1 MPQTSGSGE
10 LPSHANRPAHVDLP
24 YSLPRL
30 TADEAARRA
39 QAFLAHVRTR
49 RSCRFL
55 SDEPVERALL
65 RTCIEAA
72 NSAPSGANRQPW
84 RFVVVDDAQLKREIR
99 LAAEQEERVSYE
111 RRMPREWLEA
121 LHPIG
126 TDWRK
131 PFLEHAPYLVVVFRV
146 DWEQIDGERRKS
158 YYAPE
163 SVGLACGFFLL
174 ACHNIGLA
182 TLTHTP
188 SPMNF
193 LREILK
199 RPSSEKPYLL
209 IPVGY
214 PAPDAVVPDLTKK
227 SVEQIIQFNR
237 G

>member
-1 MPQTSGSGE
+1 MPPGSDSGE
-10 LPSHANRPAHVDLP
+10 LPSEANRPAHVDLP
-24 YSLPRL
+24 YSLPRFA
-30 TADEAARRA
+30 ADEAKLRA
-39 QAFLAHVRTR
+39 DAFLAHLRMR

-65 RTCIEAA
+65 RKCIEAA
-72 NSAPSGANRQPW
+72 NTAPSGANRQPW
-84 RFVVVDDAQLKREIR
+84 RFVVVDDAELKREIR
-99 LAAEQEERVSYE
+99 AAAEQEERVSYE
-111 RRMPREWLEA
+111 RRMPPQWLEA
-121 LHPIG
+121 LQPIG

-146 DWEQIDGERRKS
+146 DWEEVDGERRKS

-174 ACHNIGLA
+174 ACHNVGLA

-188 SPMNF
+188 SPMKF
-193 LREILK
+193 LREILE